1 MIFGTIFGVLGQS
14 VVKQEQEDEV
24 ENRGL
29 RSHWIVAQVI
39 VAQVLSIST
48 AARGPIETVRR

>member
-24 ENRGL
+24 ENQGL
-29 RSHWIVAQVI
+29 RSHRS

-48 AARGPIETVRR
+48 AARGPIKTVRR